1 MNLLSKFYNV
11 ILSILVIVALLLA
24 GLWQY
29 SKNENRDLRS
39 TITQLKLDVAQTKTD
54 KVTAVNKMKADYTKI
69 ISDARIAQAKSESI
83 LNGQIN
89 EIQSNYDR
97 NLLLTDSLRKQVSN
111 LNSKI
116 ANLSRPK
123 LEAYATT
130 GADNLVECTAATVEL
145 EDLARRYYSER
156 EFYRTNWPESW
167 PAIMSATDLETG
179 ASKDIGSSATVKGK
193 LTDIEPVVP

>member
-11 ILSILVIVALLLA
+11 ILSILVVVALLLA

-39 TITQLKLDVAQTKTD
+39 EITQLKADVIQSNAD
-54 KVTAVNKMKADYTKI
+54 KVNAVNKMKTDYIKI

-116 ANLSRPK
+116 TSLSRPK
-123 LEAYATT
+123 LETYATT
-130 GADNLVECTAATVEL
+130 GADNLVQCTAATVEL

-156 EFYRTNWPESW
+156 EFYRTNWPVSW
-167 PAIMSATDLETG
+167 PALMTVTDPKTG
-179 ASKDIGSSATVKGK
+179 AIKDIGSMATVKGK
-193 LTDIEPVVP
+193 LADFEPVVP